1 LIIAS
6 EHASWL
12 PFDNNQLQAITCYTE
27 SPNSANVLTE
37 IQDSFGDKIPVIT
50 AAMQPEVTFSQY
62 ITEVADPLADVVM
75 NNLLRMPMNLLYY
88 TNFLISSPL
97 ARTQRPLGVVAK
109 MHQRVTNI
117 SKSLMHLK

>member
-6 EHASWL
+6 KHAFWL

-37 IQDSFGDKIPVIT
+37 IQDSFGDKIPMI
-50 AAMQPEVTFSQY
+50 AAVMQPEEDLYQY
-62 ITEVADPLADVVM
+62 EIMVVDPLTDVVM
-75 NNLLRMPMNLLYY
+75 NNLLSMPMNFLYY

-109 MHQRVTNI
+109 MRQRVKNI
-117 SKSLMHLK
+117 SKSLTRLK